1 MELYNS
7 PQAYLFNL
15 HVTKSS
21 EAKRI
26 WRRDIREKW
35 SHRCAYCGSDA
46 DITIDHIVPLSK
58 GGLDFTNNVVA
69 CCKSC
74 NQSKGHT
81 PVMKWY
87 ENQEFFTEERKNA
100 IIDWMESNT
109 QKPERYRYPA
119 RRNNAS

>member
-1 MELYNS
+1 M
-7 PQAYLFNL
+7 FNL

-21 EAKRI
+21 EVKRI

-109 QKPERYRYPA
+109 QKSERYRYPA